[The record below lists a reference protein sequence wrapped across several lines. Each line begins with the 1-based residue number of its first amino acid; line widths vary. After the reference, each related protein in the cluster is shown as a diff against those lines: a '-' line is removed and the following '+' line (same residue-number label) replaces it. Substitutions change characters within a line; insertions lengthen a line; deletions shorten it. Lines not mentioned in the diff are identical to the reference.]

1 MKRVHIPLTILTSMA
16 LTASASAQSFNGAAL
31 PGTSEAKVQ
40 AGIVIP
46 LGRGG
51 TDAERAPR
59 LEAWSDH
66 RSQRPQASLRP
77 DLAQPTIQPMRIGIN
92 FTGEARL
99 MVNGREAPD
108 QTGSKGVSTLG
119 WAGITVGV
127 VAVAFGA
134 AMLGAFGDCLTPC

>member
-1 MKRVHIPLTILTSMA
+1 MKCAHLSLTILTSIA
-16 LTASASAQSFNGAAL
+16 LTGSASAQSFNNTAL
-31 PGTSEAKVQ
+31 PGPNEARVQ

-46 LGRGG
+46 LGSGG

-59 LEAWSDH
+59 IEAWSDH

-77 DLAQPTIQPMRIGIN
+77 DLDQPTTQPMRIGIN
-92 FTGEARL
+92 FTGDTRL
-99 MVNGREAPD
+99 MVNGREALN
-108 QTGSKGVSTLG
+108 QTGSKGISTLG

-134 AMLGAFGDCLTPC
+134 ALLGAFGDCLTPC